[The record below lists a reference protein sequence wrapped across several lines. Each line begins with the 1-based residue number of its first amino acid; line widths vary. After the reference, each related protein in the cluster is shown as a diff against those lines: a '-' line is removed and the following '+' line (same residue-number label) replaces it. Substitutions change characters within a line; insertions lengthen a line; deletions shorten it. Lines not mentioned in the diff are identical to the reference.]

1 MHHRG
6 VAAVSILTPLERKFL
21 AAARRAILATIDRDG
36 LPRLVPICF
45 VLGDPMFALRIYTPL
60 DDKPKRSAD
69 PHELERVRDI
79 LERPAVSIVVDRWS
93 EDWAQLGWL
102 RLQGEASLIEPGD
115 SPAIA
120 EHTAAVT
127 ALRAKYPQY
136 ATHRLEGRP
145 IVRIVIEKSR
155 SWGNL
160 GGG

>member
-1 MHHRG
+1 MHHPG
-6 VAAVSILTPLERKFL
+6 VAAVSILTPLEREFL
-21 AAARRAILATIDRDG
+21 SGARRAILATIDGAGR
-36 LPRLVPICF
+36 PRLVPICF
-45 VLGDPMFALRIYTPL
+45 VVGDPLAAPRIYTPL
-60 DDKPKRSAD
+60 DEKPKRSAN

-79 LERPAVSIVVDRWS
+79 VKRPDVSILVDRWS

-145 IVRIVIEKSR
+145 IVRIVIERSR

-160 GGG
+160 EGG